1 MMYNLPPGFLDL
13 AYVYVPQMKKRAQYP
28 DGHTFT
34 ILLRGLA
41 WHTKYPTSLQRAL
54 SLYHSMYAENS
65 PVKPTIIHTNAVLK
79 VCARAKDLDSLWGV
93 AARMPK
99 TGRNAPDA
107 ATFTTIL
114 NALCRIAKDTAQETD
129 QSDSRSAAQE
139 DNADLFQ
146 RAVLQGRRMW
156 AEITDRWRSGEIRL
170 DEDLVCSMG
179 RLLVLS
185 EAPRD
190 LDDVL
195 SLIEQTMGIPRQAD
209 RAYPGRMPPSTPAGR
224 ALLSR
229 SPQQP
234 SFSGEDRSLDVASAP
249 ESSLTPQELLSTS
262 DEESTDIVPSSHST
276 DQPFASA
283 GDDFVPG
290 QEFNPISASTHMA
303 GYVVPSHST
312 LSLVVGACTRL
323 HNIPAAQNYWGL
335 LTSVPYSI
343 SPDTENYHTYLRLL
357 RVQRASRL
365 CVELVQEMRDGLGIG
380 APVEHSERR
389 GVKGEEGGVQA
400 KTFRIAMNTCVRDI
414 NNPNVLQHAS
424 KLCRM
429 MVDCLP
435 SPDMR
440 AFSMFLDIGL
450 KTAAVKNDWRLLS
463 SVLRGTEIGIRGLRN
478 HLHWEEWTKSKKTY
492 DYKEV
497 LEGDLRVF
505 LRKLIGAYDYLING
519 SGHEMMQEE
528 LRKCKEQRNII
539 GAWDTRLGRLEGNV
553 RGRKPSWAGDRER
566 EQERGEIDVRGRGTD
581 RRRLL
586 GRRDEGQEGETGR
599 QTGKRIHDEDVDE
612 DVEVK
617 IHTEPEDD
625 NIRPRANT
633 NWTHHPE
640 RPAQRSS
647 WGRAPTFADLGS
659 EPRTAPFGKSSGGQW
674 KRMMRANAARAKI
687 EQEW

>member
-1 MMYNLPPGFLDL
+1 
-13 AYVYVPQMKKRAQYP
+13 MKKRAQHP

-114 NALCRIAKDTAQETD
+114 NAICRIAKDTAQETD
-129 QSDSRSAAQE
+129 QRDSQSLAQE

-185 EAPRD
+185 EAPKD

-195 SLIEQTMGIPRQAD
+195 SLTEQTMGIPRQAD
-209 RAYPGRMPPSTPAGR
+209 RIHPGRMPPGTPVGK
-224 ALLSR
+224 ALLA
-229 SPQQP
+229 PV
-234 SFSGEDRSLDVASAP
+234 SGEEHGLDVASGP
-249 ESSLTPQELLSTS
+249 ELSLTSREPLSTS
-262 DEESTDIVPSSHST
+262 DENSKEIMPSPQSE

-283 GDDFVPG
+283 GDDFIPG
-290 QEFNPISASTHMA
+290 QEFNPISASSRMA

-323 HNIPAAQNYWGL
+323 RNIPAAQNYWGL
-335 LTSVPYSI
+335 LTSAPYSI

-365 CVELVQEMRDGLGIG
+365 CVELVQEMRDGLGVG
-380 APVEHSERR
+380 APVEQSERR

-400 KTFRIAMNTCVRDI
+400 KTFRIAMNTCVRDM

-435 SPDMR
+435 APDMR

-450 KTAAVKNDWRLLS
+450 KTAATKNDWRLLS

-492 DYKEV
+492 EYKEV

-519 SGHEMMQEE
+519 SGHEMMQDE

-539 GAWDTRLGRLEGNV
+539 GTWDTRLGRLEGNV

-566 EQERGEIDVRGRGTD
+566 EQESGETELRGRGVD
-581 RRRLL
+581 RRRSL
-586 GRRDEGQEGETGR
+586 GRRDEGQEGEAR
-599 QTGKRIHDEDVDE
+599 RHSEKRIHDEDTTTE
-612 DVEVK
+612 
-617 IHTEPEDD
+617 IHREPEEDY
-625 NIRPRANT
+625 IRPRAST
-633 NWTHHPE
+633 KWTQHPE
-640 RPAQRSS
+640 RPQRSS
-647 WGRAPTFADLGS
+647 WGRAPTFINPGS

-674 KRMMRANAARAKI
+674 KRMIRANTARAKI

>member
-1 MMYNLPPGFLDL
+1 
-13 AYVYVPQMKKRAQYP
+13 MKKRAQHP

-65 PVKPTIIHTNAVLK
+65 PVRPTIIHTNAVLK

-129 QSDSRSAAQE
+129 PRDNHSASQE
-139 DNADLFQ
+139 DNAELFQ

-156 AEITDRWRSGEIRL
+156 AEITDRWRSGEIKL

-185 EAPRD
+185 EAPKD

-209 RAYPGRMPPSTPAGR
+209 RVYPGRMPPITPVGR
-224 ALLSR
+224 ALSSR
-229 SPQQP
+229 SPQHP
-234 SFSGEDRSLDVASAP
+234 SSSREEQSLGVAIGP
-249 ESSLTPQELLSTS
+249 ELSLTSRESLSTS
-262 DEESTDIVPSSHST
+262 DQDSTEIVPASHIK

-283 GDDFVPG
+283 GDDFTPG
-290 QEFNPISASTHMA
+290 QEFNPISASTRMA

-335 LTSVPYSI
+335 LTRVPYSI

-365 CVELVQEMRDGLGIG
+365 CVELVQEMRDGLGVG

-435 SPDMR
+435 APDMR

-492 DYKEV
+492 EYKEV
-497 LEGDLRVF
+497 LEGDLKVF

-519 SGHEMMQEE
+519 SGHEMMQDE

-566 EQERGEIDVRGRGTD
+566 EQEQGETELRGQGAD
-581 RRRLL
+581 RRLL
-586 GRRDEGQEGETGR
+586 GRREEGQDGETGR
-599 QTGKRIHDEDVDE
+599 QAGKRIRDEE
-612 DVEVK
+612 VETEV
-617 IHTEPEDD
+617 HTEPDD
-625 NIRPRANT
+625 DKGRHQAGT
-633 NWTHHPE
+633 NWKHPTE
-640 RPAQRSS
+640 RPSQRSS
-647 WGRAPTFADLGS
+647 WGRAPTFIHPGPA
-659 EPRTAPFGKSSGGQW
+659 PRTAPFGKSSGGQW
-674 KRMMRANAARAKI
+674 KRMIRANAARGKI